1 MRKPLRTLGIYPG
14 EVSLPR
20 VEDALTKKAPRFPGE
35 LFSGL
40 PSVAG
45 NPGLLKETDVAP
57 TRGKSIRI
65 ARALLVT
72 AGSEGSD
79 RK

>member
-1 MRKPLRTLGIYPG
+1 MTDLVPAYGWG
-14 EVSLPR
+14 
-20 VEDALTKKAPRFPGE
+20 
-35 LFSGL
+35 LFYL

-45 NPGLLKETDVAP
+45 KPGLMKEAGIAP
-57 TRGKSIRI
+57 TRGKTIRF

-72 AGSEGSD
+72 AGSEGND

>member
-1 MRKPLRTLGIYPG
+1 MAGLALIDQKKG
-14 EVSLPR
+14 ESIAFAFFL
-20 VEDALTKKAPRFPGE
+20 
-35 LFSGL
+35 GL

-45 NPGLLKETDVAP
+45 KPGPLKDTGVTP
-57 TRGKSIRI
+57 IRGKTIQI

>member
-1 MRKPLRTLGIYPG
+1 
-14 EVSLPR
+14 
-20 VEDALTKKAPRFPGE
+20 LTAGG
-35 LFSGL
+35 LFGL

-45 NPGLLKETDVAP
+45 NPGLLRETGVTP
-57 TRGKSIRI
+57 IRGKTIRI

>member
-1 MRKPLRTLGIYPG
+1 MATRIY
-14 EVSLPR
+14 SL
-20 VEDALTKKAPRFPGE
+20 VAFL
-35 LFSGL
+35 SL

-45 NPGLLKETDVAP
+45 NPGLLEETGVAP
-57 TRGKSIRI
+57 IRGKTIRI

>member
-1 MRKPLRTLGIYPG
+1 LAIFRGLD
-14 EVSLPR
+14 LP
-20 VEDALTKKAPRFPGE
+20 VGPIFLKVG
-35 LFSGL
+35 LFSL

-45 NPGLLKETDVAP
+45 KPGPLKDTGVTP
-57 TRGKSIRI
+57 IRGKTIQI

>member
-1 MRKPLRTLGIYPG
+1 LGEYEFRLQANG
-14 EVSLPR
+14 TTAVG
-20 VEDALTKKAPRFPGE
+20 F
-35 LFSGL
+35 FGL

-45 NPGLLKETDVAP
+45 NPGLLRETGVTP
-57 TRGKSIRI
+57 IRGKTIRI